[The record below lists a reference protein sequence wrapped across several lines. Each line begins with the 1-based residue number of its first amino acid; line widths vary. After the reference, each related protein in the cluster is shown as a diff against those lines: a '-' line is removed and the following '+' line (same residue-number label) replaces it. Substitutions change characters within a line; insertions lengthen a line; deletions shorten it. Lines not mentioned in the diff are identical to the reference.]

1 MTMAGTLE
9 HEEGGGAAERA
20 CQSSTV
26 VKCGWFRRTLE
37 DLESEWLSRFSVSAS
52 HPRLHSSAMGLCS
65 FWDLEVF
72 LQTHMVVE
80 RTGFLKVVGLQPS
93 APAVSHMLLA
103 PWPSTDSSHHSS
115 LSYQGSCDQV
125 TPPAARHESL
135 RHCQGGVSEAPQ
147 KLCMHPRLDL
157 HTTPTQKKD
166 LNGSNIKQ
174 VLQHNARE
182 VARAQSYLPHHKPT
196 T

>member
-1 MTMAGTLE
+1 MAGTLE

-26 VKCGWFRRTLE
+26 VKCGWFRRTLA

-115 LSYQGSCDQV
+115 LSYQGSCDQLHHLQQGMSPCATV
-125 TPPAARHESL
+125 RVESVKPHRSSACTPGWTCTL
-135 RHCQGGVSEAPQ
+135 
-147 KLCMHPRLDL
+147 HPHR
-157 HTTPTQKKD
+157 KR
-166 LNGSNIKQ
+166 I
-174 VLQHNARE
+174 
-182 VARAQSYLPHHKPT
+182 
-196 T
+196 

>member
-1 MTMAGTLE
+1 MTMEGNLE
-9 HEEGGGAAERA
+9 HEEGGRAAERA

-26 VKCGWFRRTLE
+26 VKCGWFRRTPV
-37 DLESEWLSRFSVSAS
+37 DLDLSGLAGSLSQ
-52 HPRLHSSAMGLCS
+52 HLTKLHSSAMGLCS
-65 FWDLEVF
+65 FWDLEVS

-80 RTGFLKVVGLQPS
+80 RTGFLKAVGLQPP
-93 APAVSHMLLA
+93 APAVSHMLPA

-125 TPPAARHESL
+125 TPPAPRRESL
-135 RHCQGGVSEAPQ
+135 RHCQGGVSETPQ
-147 KLCMHPRLDL
+147 GLCMHPRLDL
-157 HTTPTQKKD
+157 HTTPKQKKD

-182 VARAQSYLPHHKPT
+182 VARAQSYLPHHRPT